1 MTQDTGSTTGT
12 SSKSGETPS
21 PPGSSGIEISTRR
34 RWPLIVG
41 ALVVVAVIAA
51 VVGWRFLGSDS
62 TSPNETAGATLTVVT
77 AEGNASEQAL
87 VEFIADE
94 VAPRYDIKVAFKGL
108 SDSTTLNHAVSDGE
122 VAGTVYQHKLWLSQ
136 VLEANPDF
144 QEEAATPVF
153 RWGFGIWSDKYRDV
167 ADLPQNA
174 RVSLYSDPANEA
186 QGLWLLERAGL
197 ITLKPGV
204 DKWKATQ
211 KDIATNPR
219 NLQFVLLDFAAQSR
233 SLADLDATVG
243 YTEYYLAANIDI
255 AKQIYAPPAPDEF
268 AGQLTIGTQWKD
280 TENIKN
286 LVAAFKDPAVQEFLR
301 TDPRVK
307 GILLPL

>member
-1 MTQDTGSTTGT
+1 MSQDTGSPTDT
-12 SSKSGETPS
+12 SSGVAGNPTP
-21 PPGSSGIEISTRR
+21 PADSGIEIASRR
-34 RWPLIVG
+34 RWPLVAG
-41 ALVVVAVIAA
+41 ALVVVAVVAA
-51 VVGWRFLGSDS
+51 VVGWRFFGTES

-87 VEFIADE
+87 VEFISRE
-94 VAPRYDIKVAFKGL
+94 VAPRYGIKVAFKGL
-108 SDSTTLNHAVSDGE
+108 ADSTTLNRAVSDGE

-144 QEEAATPVF
+144 KEVAATPVF

-197 ITLKPGV
+197 ITLKPGI

-233 SLADLDATVG
+233 SLADFDATVG

-268 AGQLTIGTQWKD
+268 AGQLTIGTEWQD
-280 TENIKN
+280 TDNIKN

-301 TDPRVK
+301 TDPRVQ

>member
-1 MTQDTGSTTGT
+1 M
-12 SSKSGETPS
+12 
-21 PPGSSGIEISTRR
+21 EISTRR

-51 VVGWRFLGSDS
+51 VIGWRFLGSDS

-108 SDSTTLNHAVSDGE
+108 SDSTTLNRAVSDGE

-153 RWGFGIWSDKYRDV
+153 RWGFGIWSDKYRNV

-268 AGQLTIGTQWKD
+268 AGQLTIGTKWKD

>member
-94 VAPRYDIKVAFKGL
+94 VAPRYDIKVGFKGL
-108 SDSTTLNHAVSDGE
+108 SDSTTLNRAVSDGE

>member
-1 MTQDTGSTTGT
+1 MPESTDSTLESR
-12 SSKSGETPS
+12 SSDRETP
-21 PPGSSGIEISTRR
+21 PPTAGSGIELSTRR
-34 RWPLIVG
+34 RWPLIAG

-51 VVGWRFLGSDS
+51 VVGWRFFGSDLA
-62 TSPNETAGATLTVVT
+62 SPNETAGATLTVVT
-77 AEGNASEQAL
+77 AEGNAAEQAL
-87 VEFIADE
+87 VEYIGAE
-94 VAPRYDIKVAFKGL
+94 VAPRYGIKVAFKGL
-108 SDSTTLNHAVSDGE
+108 ADSTTLNRAVSDGE
-122 VAGTVYQHKLWLSQ
+122 VAGTVYQHKLWLAQ

-144 QEEAATPVF
+144 EEVAATPVF

-243 YTEYYLAANIDI
+243 YTEYYLAARIPLD
-255 AKQIYAPPAPDEF
+255 KQIYAPPAPDEF
-268 AGQLTIGTQWKD
+268 AGQLTIGTRWQD
-280 TENIKN
+280 TDNIKN

-307 GILLPL
+307 NILLPL